1 MKFTKYIN
9 SQAFPN
15 YNQVEEKDC
24 GPTCLKIIAKHYGK
38 LLNIQ
43 TLRNLSE
50 TTREG
55 SSLLN
60 LSDAAEKIGFRS
72 LGVKLDLGQLQEAP
86 LPCVLHWN
94 NDHYVVLYKC
104 PLTPKVGILRGLFKQ
119 NTNYLISDPAIG
131 LIEYTQEE
139 FLKFW
144 IGNNATETTEEGITL
159 LLEPTPKFYSPVAH
173 KGGKVDVEID
183 DEKSFFESPLWGLG
197 AYILPYKSFI
207 IQLSI
212 GLLAGSLLQLVFPFL
227 TQSVVDVGIQNQ
239 NISFVYMV
247 LMAQLFLFFGRTA
260 LELIRSW
267 ILLHLSARIN
277 ISLISDFFI
286 KLMNLPISFFDVRMT
301 GDIMQRINDHHRIER
316 ILTTSS
322 LDVLFSLI
330 NMVIMG
336 GVLAYYNLKIFAV
349 FFAGSL
355 LYFVWVT
362 LFLKRRA
369 KLDYKRFAEV
379 SQEQSKVIEL
389 INGMQE
395 IKLHNAEKQKRWG
408 WEFIQARLFKV
419 SIKGMVLEQ
428 TQTIGSN
435 FINELKN
442 IIIIFLSAKLVIDGQ
457 ITLGMM
463 LAISSIVGNLN
474 GPIVQLINFIR
485 EAQDA
490 KISLAR
496 LSEIHEKEDEVQ
508 NDDEKTNDIPENADL
523 VLKDVSFRYI
533 GSDINVLDNLNLT
546 IPSNKITAIVGT
558 SGSGKTT
565 LMKLLL
571 KFYEPN
577 SGEISLSPALS
588 KGEGVE
594 PQSDANEFSDD
605 TIQNN
610 IHNNLSSVTS
620 PSPLGKVGLG
630 LISQKPWRN
639 HIGSVMQEGYI
650 FSDTIANNIAI
661 GVDIIDKKRLLY
673 AADVA
678 NIKDFIE
685 DYPLGFNTKIGMEG
699 VGMSTGQKQRLLI
712 ARAVYKNPEMLFFD
726 EATSALDANNEKEI
740 MRKLDIFFKNKTV
753 VVIAHRLSTV
763 MNADQIV
770 VLEKGK
776 IIEIGNHES
785 LVAKKG
791 SYFELVRNQLQ
802 LGS

>member
-1 MKFTKYIN
+1 MKK
-9 SQAFPN
+9 FPH
-15 YNQVEEKDC
+15 YQQTESKDC
-24 GPTCLKIIAKHYGK
+24 GPTCLKIIAKFYGQILNTQK
-38 LLNIQ
+38 L
-43 TLRNLSE
+43 RDYSE

-55 SSLLN
+55 SSLLT
-60 LSDAAEKIGFRS
+60 LSDAAEKIGFRT
-72 LGVKLDLGQLQEAP
+72 LGVKIALEKLEEAS
-86 LPCVLHWN
+86 LPCILHWN
-94 NDHYVVLYKC
+94 KFHFVVLYAIK
-104 PLTPKVGILRGLFKQ
+104 KGV
-119 NTNYLISDPAIG
+119 YYISDPAIG
-131 LIEYTQEE
+131 LIEYDKNT
-139 FLKFW
+139 FLKIW
-144 IGNNATETTEEGITL
+144 IGNNATETTEEGIAL
-159 LLEPTPKFYSPVAH
+159 LLEPTPKFYQSEFEEEN
-173 KGGKVDVEID
+173 KKVFGF
-183 DEKSFFESPLWGLG
+183 KLLFK
-197 AYILPYKSFI
+197 YIVPYKSFVF
-207 IQLSI
+207 QLVI
-212 GLLAGSLLQLVFPFL
+212 GLLAGSLLQFIFPFL

-239 NISFVYMV
+239 NIHFVYMI
-247 LMAQLFLFFGRTA
+247 LIAQLFLFFGKTA

-267 ILLHLSARIN
+267 TLLHLSARIN

-286 KLMNLPISFFDVRMT
+286 KLMNLPISFFDVRIT

-322 LDVLFSLI
+322 FDVLFSLI
-330 NMVIMG
+330 NMIIMG
-336 GVLAYYNLKIFAV
+336 GVLAYYNLTIFVV
-349 FFAGSL
+349 FFVGSFF
-355 LYFVWVT
+355 YFLWVT

-369 KLDYKRFAEV
+369 ILDYKRFAEV

-428 TQTIGSN
+428 TQSIGSN

-463 LAISSIVGNLN
+463 MAISTIVGNLN

-508 NDDEKTNDIPENADL
+508 NDEEKTNDIPPDADII
-523 VLKDVSFRYI
+523 LKDLFFRYI
-533 GSDINVLDNLNLT
+533 GSDINVLDDLNLI
-546 IPSNKITAIVGT
+546 IPANKITAIVGT

-577 SGEISLSPALS
+577 FGMISVNKTRLS
-588 KGEGVE
+588 KI
-594 PQSDANEFSDD
+594 A
-605 TIQNN
+605 
-610 IHNNLSSVTS
+610 
-620 PSPLGKVGLG
+620 
-630 LISQKPWRN
+630 QKPWRN
-639 HIGSVMQEGYI
+639 HIGSVMQEGFI

-661 GVDIIDKKRLLY
+661 GVDIIDKERLLY

-740 MRKLDIFFKNKTV
+740 MRKLDVFFKNKTV

-776 IIEIGNHES
+776 IIEIGNHEK
-785 LVAKKG
+785 LVKLKG

-802 LGS
+802 LGF

>member
-1 MKFTKYIN
+1 MSKFPTYI
-9 SQAFPN
+9 QADS
-15 YNQVEEKDC
+15 KDC
-24 GPTCLKIIAKHYGK
+24 GPTCLKIIAKFYGK
-38 LLNIQ
+38 VLNIQ
-43 TLRNLSE
+43 TLRTLSE
-50 TTREG
+50 TNRDG
-55 SSLLN
+55 SNLLF

-72 LGVKLDLGQLQEAP
+72 LGVKIDLNKLQEAP
-86 LPCVLHWN
+86 LPCILHWN
-94 NDHYVVLYKC
+94 KEHYVVLYKI
-104 PLTPKVGILRGLFKQ
+104 KK
-119 NTNYLISDPAIG
+119 NKYYISDPAIG
-131 LIEYTQEE
+131 LIEYSKEE

-144 IGNNATETTEEGITL
+144 IGNNSDENTNEGIAL
-159 LLEPTPKFYSPVAH
+159 LLEPTPKFHQSEFNIE
-173 KGGKVDVEID
+173 DN
-183 DEKSFFESPLWGLG
+183 KSFGFSLLFK
-197 AYILPYKSFI
+197 YIVPYKSYVL
-207 IQLSI
+207 QLVF
-212 GLLAGSLLQLVFPFL
+212 GLLAGSLLQLIFPFL
-227 TQSVVDVGIQNQ
+227 TQSVVDVGIKNQ
-239 NISFVYMV
+239 NIHFIYIV
-247 LMAQLFLFFGRTA
+247 LFAQLFLFLGKTA

-277 ISLISDFFI
+277 IALISDFFI

-322 LDVLFSLI
+322 LNVLFSVI
-330 NMVIMG
+330 NMFIMG

-349 FFAGSL
+349 FFIGSFC
-355 LYFVWVT
+355 YFLWVI
-362 LFLKRRA
+362 LFLKRRE
-369 KLDYKRFAEV
+369 KLDYKRFSEV

-408 WEFIQARLFKV
+408 WEYIQARLFRV
-419 SIKGMVLEQ
+419 SMKGLVLEQ
-428 TQTIGSN
+428 TQSIGSN

-442 IIIIFLSAKLVIDGQ
+442 IIIIFLSAKLVIDGT

-463 LAISSIVGNLN
+463 MAISSIVGGLN
-474 GPIVQLINFIR
+474 GPIVQLISFIR

-496 LSEIHEKEDEVQ
+496 LSEIHEKEDETQ
-508 NDDEKTNDIPENADL
+508 QEDSQTHEIPENSDIIIKNL
-523 VLKDVSFRYI
+523 SFKYT
-533 GSDINVLDNLNLT
+533 GSDVNVLDDLNLT
-546 IPSNKITAIVGT
+546 IPANKITAIVGT

-577 SGEISLSPALS
+577 QGEISVHKTAL
-588 KGEGVE
+588 K
-594 PQSDANEFSDD
+594 
-605 TIQNN
+605 N
-610 IHNNLSSVTS
+610 IA
-620 PSPLGKVGLG
+620 
-630 LISQKPWRN
+630 QKTWRN
-639 HIGSVMQEGYI
+639 HVGTVMQEGYI

-661 GVDIIDKKRLLY
+661 GVTNINKERLKY
-673 AADVA
+673 ASDVA

-699 VGMSTGQKQRLLI
+699 IGMSTGQKQRLLI

-740 MRKLDIFFKNKTV
+740 MEKLNFFFKDKTV

-776 IIEIGNHES
+776 IVEVGNHQE
-785 LVAKKG
+785 LVNLQG
-791 SYFELVRNQLQ
+791 SYFELVKNQLQ
-802 LGS
+802 LGK